1 MKKLLLLEKGK
12 KSALPLE
19 QILSQED
26 FQIIR
31 ESEQDRVSEIL
42 VTEMLP
48 LVVVVFE
55 EVTSSSHDFVSRI
68 KDQTPAVQVIV
79 VVLSVTTRDIINFIK
94 EGAFDVIS
102 MDISSSAL
110 RNVVIRAWE
119 AGQPDDE
126 GAIGIR
132 SQQMPESDSI
142 VGKSPEM
149 LEIYK
154 AIGQVACSNTTVLIE
169 GDSGTGKELVA
180 REIVR
185 NSLRSDMPFLVVN
198 CNALPDTLLESELFG
213 HEKGAFTDASARK
226 IGKFEQS
233 NGGTLFLDEIADM
246 SPKLQGKVLRIL
258 QEQSFERVGGNQTI
272 RVDVRIV
279 AATNR
284 SLYQCS
290 KAGLFRWDLYYR
302 LKVFHIHL
310 PRMRDRG
317 QDILLLARHFLT
329 KYSRQNR
336 RPVTGFAARTA
347 EVLIKYP
354 WPGNVRELEN
364 TIQSAVLRAKGNLIL
379 IEHLPANIRK
389 LDEGATQFA
398 DLQKDY
404 KKLFASILDP
414 NFSSMGRISFGRL
427 YRHLNEAFEAILIEN
442 SLSHSNGNQVR
453 AAKLLGI
460 SRNTLRERI
469 ERYRIGG
476 ETD

>member
-1 MKKLLLLEKGK
+1 MKKILLLEMRTK
-12 KSALPLE
+12 KTLPLE
-19 QILSQED
+19 QLLSQED
-26 FQIIR
+26 FQVIR
-31 ESEQDRVSEIL
+31 ENEPDRVNEIL
-42 VTEMLP
+42 FSETPP
-48 LVVVVFE
+48 LVVVVYD
-55 EVTSSSHDFVSRI
+55 EVSAEGHEFVTGIKERI
-68 KDQTPAVQVIV
+68 PAVQIIV

-102 MDISSSAL
+102 RDISPEAF
-110 RNVVIRAWE
+110 REVVRRAWE
-119 AGQPDDE
+119 AGQPVAE
-126 GAIGIR
+126 GTVGIK
-132 SQQMPESDSI
+132 SQQGSEPDTI

-169 GDSGTGKELVA
+169 GESGTGKELVA

-185 NSLRSDMPFLVVN
+185 NSLRSEMPFLAVN

-213 HEKGAFTDASARK
+213 HEKGAFTDAASQK
-226 IGKFEQS
+226 IGKFEQC
-233 NGGTLFLDEIADM
+233 NGGSLFLDEIADM
-246 SPKLQGKVLRIL
+246 SPKLQGKVLRVL

-272 RVDVRIV
+272 RVDVRII

-310 PRMRDRG
+310 PLLRDRG
-317 QDILLLARHFLT
+317 QDIILLARHFLT
-329 KYSRQNR
+329 KYSRQTK

-347 EVLIKYP
+347 EVLVKYP

-364 TIQSAVLRAKGNLIL
+364 TIQSSVLRAKGNLIL
-379 IEHLPANIRK
+379 LEHLPGNIRK
-389 LDEGATQFA
+389 LEDGSQQFA

-442 SLSHSNGNQVR
+442 ALSHSSGHQVR

-469 ERYRIGG
+469 DRYRIGG
-476 ETD
+476 DEN